1 MKNKNSTLAQEWLSR
16 AKSDLNYAKAGEK
29 ETGEHHVTCF
39 LCHQAAE
46 KLLKGLIVL
55 DGGAPQKIHNL
66 NLLLSQ
72 VVSIYPSVVEISKDI
87 RKLDKFYI
95 SSRYPAGAI
104 YKFSPEDA
112 KFALSAAGRLLDIV
126 TGEIGHHG

>member
-1 MKNKNSTLAQEWLSR
+1 MKNKHRELAREWLAR
-16 AKSDLNYAKAGEK
+16 AKSDLNYAKAGER

-46 KLLKGLIVL
+46 KLLKGLVVL
-55 DGGAPQKIHNL
+55 DGSAPQKTHNL

-87 RKLDKFYI
+87 RRLDKFYI
-95 SSRYPAGAI
+95 SSRYPAGTV

-112 KFALSAAGRLLDIV
+112 KFALSTAKLLLDIAV
-126 TGEIGHHG
+126 GEMGH